1 MEAYIKESIYVLDY
15 QDNVVDAI
23 YISDDHRTPGY
34 AYSINVEEANT
45 GYSNLTFTMPNYIND
60 EDGNA
65 ILNPRMKLLTPLVK
79 LRYRREVY
87 YTGIGDKAEIN
98 VNEPINLG
106 EYGIFQ
112 QTTYPRPGEPDGL
125 IEDYVMDYIV
135 QPTQKNRNNLEI
147 STQFTAID
155 YPRFNL
161 SKKHFGLTFAEGS
174 VTRSDWSI
182 YDKTPMSSPGT
193 IQYIQWDASKYGR
206 FSTVEVWDPANASG
220 YPLNEDQLNDL
231 LEDTGVW
238 SYGVSST
245 AFYWPIVSTA
255 RYEGTLYNENDYL
268 ILNIFPKM
276 LGDNITD
283 PDIIET
289 TLDRYTCTWNQ
300 LEQNRWYLTP
310 NNATNYLLHILD
322 TTNWSINSTSDR
334 YDGTYVTATHF
345 TEENREAGIRAL
357 LTPAPHNVEHYVIVK
372 EFKNLDG
379 QYKGTV
385 SNIEDLP
392 SSSVKDDRYF
402 LLTFD
407 ENNKII
413 NTEMYVWDG
422 TRWYKDLD
430 DKDYCRTSFWTW
442 DESTSQ
448 FIEVTNKAW
457 TSSID
462 KKTGVLYDVDPIE
475 TEVATPDGAIE
486 NYEVTEYTGYLNLS
500 DSNCYN
506 AITALCKEFQL
517 YPIFDCINRKV
528 SLKQFAG
535 KNYGLTYRLG
545 SNIASTGVKADGEK
559 VITKLRC
566 YGGVRPDGSEQIN
579 LGDAERRYKQLYTGE
594 FDTPQDL
601 PTSEVGGYWA
611 LVDNGESP
619 VYSYDNTSN
628 LWSPVQPNEKGEYWV
643 TVGNE
648 SYNIDL
654 ETGLTLPWNPNDP
667 AYIQERSPY
676 GTEYIYNFKW
686 MYDNNWMT
694 KQQILD
700 FYALNKQINDK
711 NKTFLATYTENFNAT
726 NAAYVQAT
734 VDYDTFNGEFQA
746 CLNSMANTYYK
757 IPTSPGE
764 GKFTA
769 FPYAPLG
776 TELRSDGH
784 GGQKYYAPL
793 YHCYACGYTHKG
805 TVPNGPCPNCG
816 KIGYLEQKYLYI
828 PVFDDFTTTSER
840 TKPQS
845 KGFYQ
850 ALLEQLGTQVARENI
865 SIVDKIPTQRID
877 GLTDEVSYIINGQVT
892 YDKSAN
898 MYNWNDYVERWQ
910 DNYGPMLDNLR
921 NMEELLQRCEDLE
934 TQYNIYAGEIQK
946 IEDEIQDRFGDYIV
960 EGKYKDEEVAYEA
973 ILMNK
978 ALEASDKYAIPEI
991 TYNLNVI
998 DTTGMIEYRWGVPDE
1013 CNDVVRLLH
1022 NAGQI
1027 VPHPGDYCSIYDEH
1041 MGLVGVP
1048 GLITNIK
1055 RVLDD
1060 PKSNSITLDTAYH
1073 DADELVGNIIN
1084 ATNTVLNHS
1093 DVYARTAILNTDGTI
1108 AGSALS
1114 DSLEKSSSENVS
1126 LIGVK
1131 GSSLLDSTGLVV
1143 SDPKDANRKL
1153 KYAGAGVYSTV
1164 DNGVTWLSM
1173 MTPDGVNANYIN
1185 AGSIDTKNVQI
1196 MSGRYGKVVLDNLG
1210 LSVKD
1215 NAMQTYS
1222 LPTTKD
1228 SDNFWDWSTTN
1239 LNAFI
1244 GVNRENEGLLYLK
1257 GQMQVTGGSKIGNW
1271 VVGTN
1276 DLYNVGKTIYLSPGG
1291 VQKTILNNTDLK
1303 TFVAG
1308 NNFAVTTGGKLLATG
1323 ADITGKIVITDT
1335 NSEMN
1340 KGTIGGWTS
1349 TDNGLKNAASGTT
1362 LVLSPAG
1369 GAITGTVHS
1378 SGSRSDWGIFMNSKF
1393 GVTTSGDLYASNAT
1407 ISGNITATT
1416 LTATDSGK
1424 IGPWIFND
1432 EAIYNGI
1439 GIGTAGSTGLGNYT
1453 DWAFW
1458 ANNGVFRVAQDGYL
1472 YASNANIAGTI
1483 DAGSGYIG
1491 GWEIN
1496 NSSITGGTTTLN
1508 KNGKISFSKGDAFF
1522 AMGDS
1527 TEHPRASSINVKD
1540 YISFRKKEL
1549 SVDSTADEIGRVGT
1563 EHANG
1568 LVMASNDANDIN
1580 IVGGGTVRLRSN
1592 GGDANTGI
1600 AVYNSVIYADSDMQ
1614 FNGAIRVGSNNSGK
1628 SCTVHYED
1636 TSGLISSSQ
1645 TLVFMNGILVSAS
1658 HY

>member
-23 YISDDHRTPGY
+23 YVSDDHRTPGY

-161 SKKHFGLTFAEGS
+161 SKKHFGLTFADES

-182 YDKTPMSSPGT
+182 YDKTPMSIPGT
-193 IQYIQWDASKYGR
+193 IQYIKWDVSKYGR
-206 FSTVEVWDPANASG
+206 FSTVDVWDPANASG
-220 YPLNEDQLNDL
+220 YPLDEDQLNDL

-238 SYGVSST
+238 SYGVAAT

-255 RYEGTLYNENDYL
+255 RYDGILYTENDYL
-268 ILNIFPKM
+268 VLHIYPKM
-276 LGDNITD
+276 LAENITN
-283 PDIIET
+283 PDIVET
-289 TLDRYTCTWNQ
+289 TLDRYTYTWNQ
-300 LEQNRWYLTP
+300 LIQNQWFLTP
-310 NNATNYLLHILD
+310 NNACNYLLHILD
-322 TTNWSINSTSDR
+322 TTNWTIKSSYDR
-334 YDGTYVTATHF
+334 YDGTYVTATQYQD
-345 TEENREAGIRAL
+345 EDARVAGIRAL
-357 LTPAPHNVEHYVIVK
+357 IASAPHTAEHYVIVK
-372 EFKNLDG
+372 EFKNVDG
-379 QYKGTV
+379 QYRGTV
-385 SNIEDLP
+385 NSVSNLP
-392 SSSVKDDRYF
+392 SSANKDDRYF
-402 LLTFD
+402 VLTS
-407 ENNKII
+407 ENGKIV
-413 NTEMYVWDG
+413 NTVMYVWDG
-422 TRWYKDLD
+422 TKWYQDLD

-442 DESTSQ
+442 DTT
-448 FIEVTNKAW
+448 TNRFEEATDRAW

-462 KKTGVLYDVDPIE
+462 KKTGVLYDVDPVE
-475 TEVATPDGAIE
+475 TEIATPDGSVE
-486 NYEVTEYTGYLNLS
+486 HYEITEYRASLSLN

-517 YPIFDCINRKV
+517 YPIFDCINRTV

-545 SNIASTGVKADGEK
+545 SNITSTGVKADGEK

-579 LGDAERRYKQLYTGE
+579 LGIAERRYRQLFTGT
-594 FDTPQDL
+594 FDTPGDL
-601 PTSEVGGYWA
+601 PTESVGGYWA
-611 LVDNGESP
+611 LVTNGESP
-619 VYSYDNTSN
+619 VYKYNGDGGNP
-628 LWSPVQPNEKGEYWV
+628 LWSPVEPNDKGEYWV
-643 TVGNE
+643 TVGTE
-648 SYNIDL
+648 SYNVDL

-667 AYIQERSPY
+667 AYIQDRSPY
-676 GTEYIYNFKW
+676 GTEYVYNFKW
-686 MYDNNWMT
+686 MYDNGWMT

-700 FYALNKQINDK
+700 FYGLNKQINDK
-711 NKTFLATYTENFNAT
+711 NRDFLADYAENFTTAND
-726 NAAYVQAT
+726 AYVQAT
-734 VDYDTFNGEFQA
+734 VTYDANNEEFQA
-746 CLNSMANTYYK
+746 CLNSMANTYYIQPSDPSK
-757 IPTSPGE
+757 GR
-764 GKFTA
+764 FTA

-784 GGQKYYAPL
+784 GGQKYYAPM
-793 YHCYACGYTHKG
+793 YHCYACKYTHKG
-805 TVPNGPCPNCG
+805 TMPSGACPNCN
-816 KIGYLEQKYLYI
+816 KTGYMEQKYLYI
-828 PVFDDFTTTSER
+828 PVFDDFTTTSDR
-840 TKPQS
+840 LRPQS

-850 ALLEQLGTQVARENI
+850 AILEQWSTARNEI
-865 SIVDKIPTQRID
+865 SIVDPIPTQRID
-877 GLTDEVSYIINGQVT
+877 GLTDETKFYIGGKWD
-892 YDKSAN
+892 YDKSGN
-898 MYNWNDYVERWQ
+898 LYNWSDYVDKWQ
-910 DNYGPMLDNLR
+910 EYYGYMLDNLR
-921 NMEELLQRCEDLE
+921 DMEEWLQRCEDLE
-934 TQYNIYAGEIQK
+934 TQYNVYADEIQA

-960 EGKYKDEEVAYEA
+960 EGKYKDEEIAYEA

-1041 MGLVGVP
+1041 MGLIGVP

-1291 VQKTILNNTDLK
+1291 ISKTVNGTTADM
-1303 TFVAG
+1303 TFFAN
-1308 NNFAVTTGGKLLATG
+1308 NNFGVTTAGKLLATG
-1323 ADITGKIVITDT
+1323 ADLTGKIVVTDST
-1335 NSEMN
+1335 STVNT
-1340 KGTIGGWTS
+1340 GTVGGWTS
-1349 TDNGLKNAASGTT
+1349 TNNGLKTSDAK

-1369 GAITGTVHS
+1369 GATGNVAVHD
-1378 SGSRSDWGIFMNSKF
+1378 SGNRNDWGIYMNGKF
-1393 GVTTSGDLYASNAT
+1393 GVTTAGDVYMSGAHVKGNITAESGKIGNWTINNGAISNGNVTLTADGNLHASNAT
-1407 ISGNITATT
+1407 ISGNITATSGT
-1416 LTATDSGK
+1416 IGGCNISNGSLIVPSGHVSGTFSANKISGGKLDIGANGGYLRVGEGYTHPEVSGINITGSNGVAFNGNGISGLGTINMDSGK
-1424 IGPWIFND
+1424 TGQTNIIKIAYDFVWTSRASVLTGVSYYTAELSFD
-1432 EAIYNGI
+1432 NGI
-1439 GIGTAGSTGLGNYT
+1439 YVGIGN
-1453 DWAFW
+1453 
-1458 ANNGVFRVAQDGYL
+1458 VQHKE
-1472 YASNANIAGTI
+1472 IAI
-1483 DAGSGYIG
+1483 
-1491 GWEIN
+1491 
-1496 NSSITGGTTTLN
+1496 
-1508 KNGKISFSKGDAFF
+1508 
-1522 AMGDS
+1522 
-1527 TEHPRASSINVKD
+1527 
-1540 YISFRKKEL
+1540 
-1549 SVDSTADEIGRVGT
+1549 
-1563 EHANG
+1563 
-1568 LVMASNDANDIN
+1568 
-1580 IVGGGTVRLRSN
+1580 
-1592 GGDANTGI
+1592 
-1600 AVYNSVIYADSDMQ
+1600 
-1614 FNGAIRVGSNNSGK
+1614 
-1628 SCTVHYED
+1628 
-1636 TSGLISSSQ
+1636 
-1645 TLVFMNGILVSAS
+1645 
-1658 HY
+1658 

>member
-23 YISDDHRTPGY
+23 FISDDHRTPGY
-34 AYSINVEEANT
+34 AYSVNVEDANT

-60 EDGNA
+60 ADGNS
-65 ILNPRMKLLTPLVK
+65 IINPKMKLLTPLVK

-87 YTGIGDKAEIN
+87 YTGIGDKSVVD

-206 FSTVEVWDPANASG
+206 FSTVEVWDPANASD
-220 YPLNEDQLNDL
+220 YPLTEDQLNDL

-334 YDGTYVTATHF
+334 YDGTYVTATQF

-442 DESTSQ
+442 DESASQ

-486 NYEVTEYTGYLNLS
+486 NYEVTEYTAYLNLS

-734 VDYDTFNGEFQA
+734 VDYDTFNSEFQA

-850 ALLEQLGTQVARENI
+850 ALLEQLGTQVARDNI

-934 TQYNIYAGEIQK
+934 TQYNIYADEIQK

-978 ALEASDKYAIPEI
+978 ALEASDKFGVPQI

-998 DTTGMIEYRWGVPDE
+998 DSTGMIEYRQGLSDI

-1022 NAGQI
+1022 NVGQI
-1027 VPHPGDYCSIYDEH
+1027 VPRPGDYCSIYDEQ
-1041 MGLVGVP
+1041 MGLIGVP
-1048 GLITNIK
+1048 GLITITK

-1060 PKSNSITLDTAYH
+1060 PKSNSITLDTAYQ
-1073 DADELVGNIIN
+1073 DSDELVGNIIN

-1114 DSLEKSSSENVS
+1114 SSLEESSSENIS
-1126 LIGVK
+1126 LVGVK

-1153 KYAGAGVYSTV
+1153 KYSGAGVYGTV
-1164 DNGVTWLSM
+1164 DNGATWLSM
-1173 MTPDGVNANYIN
+1173 MTPEGINANYIK
-1185 AGSIDTKNVQI
+1185 AGSIDTKKVQI

-1210 LSVKD
+1210 LTVKD
-1215 NAMQTYS
+1215 NEMLNYS
-1222 LPTTKD
+1222 LPTTTKSYD
-1228 SDNFWDWSTTN
+1228 GEELPDWSGTN
-1239 LNAFI
+1239 VKAFL
-1244 GVNRENEGLLYLK
+1244 GVNRQNEGMLYLK
-1257 GQMQVTGGSKIGNW
+1257 GQAEITGGSKIGGW
-1271 VVGTN
+1271 IVGN
-1276 DLYNVGKTIYLSPGG
+1276 QNLYNAAGTLYLSP
-1291 VQKTILNNTDLK
+1291 
-1303 TFVAG
+1303 
-1308 NNFAVTTGGKLLATG
+1308 
-1323 ADITGKIVITDT
+1323 TGK
-1335 NSEMN
+1335 N
-1340 KGTIGGWTS
+1340 KTV
-1349 TDNGLKNAASGTT
+1349 NGVNADMAFF
-1362 LVLSPAG
+1362 A
-1369 GAITGTVHS
+1369 
-1378 SGSRSDWGIFMNSKF
+1378 NNNF
-1393 GVTTSGDLYASNAT
+1393 GVTTSGKLLCSDANIKGTVEASAGKIGSWLIDGGAIKGTYTTLTSDGKINCTEAT
-1407 ISGNITATT
+1407 ISGNITATY
-1416 LTATDSGK
+1416 LTATAGGK
-1424 IGPWIFND
+1424 IGPWTFDSN
-1432 EAIYNGI
+1432 AIYNGI
-1439 GIGTAGSTGLGNYT
+1439 GIGTAGSTGLSNYA
-1453 DWAFW
+1453 DYAFW

-1483 DAGSGYIG
+1483 NAGSGYIG
-1491 GWEIN
+1491 GWKIN
-1496 NSSITGGTTTLN
+1496 NSSITGGTTTLS

-1549 SVDSTADEIGRVGT
+1549 SVDSAADEIGHVGT
-1563 EHANG
+1563 DHKNG
-1568 LVMASNDANDIN
+1568 LVMASNGANDIN
-1580 IVGGGTVRLRSN
+1580 IVGGGTVRLRSS
-1592 GGDANTGI
+1592 GGGANTGI

-1636 TSGLISSSQ
+1636 TSGVMSSSE
-1645 TLVFMNGILVSAS
+1645 TLVFMYGILVSAS

>member
-23 YISDDHRTPGY
+23 FISDDHRTPGY
-34 AYSINVEEANT
+34 AYSVNVEDANT

-60 EDGNA
+60 ADGNS
-65 ILNPRMKLLTPLVK
+65 IINPKMKLLTPLVK

-87 YTGIGDKAEIN
+87 YTGVGDKSIVE

-125 IEDYVMDYIV
+125 IEDYVMDYVV
-135 QPTQKNRNNLEI
+135 QPAQKNRNNLEI
-147 STQFTAID
+147 STQFNAID

-182 YDKTPMSSPGT
+182 YDKTPMSIPGT
-193 IQYIQWDASKYGR
+193 LQYVKWDASKYGQY
-206 FSTVEVWDPANASG
+206 STVEVWDPANASD
-220 YPLNEDQLNDL
+220 YPLTEDQLDAL
-231 LEDTGVW
+231 LQNTGIW
-238 SYGVSST
+238 SYGVSGT

-255 RYEGTLYNENDYL
+255 RYDGTLYNENDYL
-268 ILNIFPKM
+268 ILMVYPKM
-276 LGDNITD
+276 LAENVAD
-283 PDIIET
+283 PDIVET
-289 TLDRYTCTWNQ
+289 TLDRYTYTWNQ
-300 LEQNRWYLTP
+300 LVQNKWYLTP

-322 TTNWSINSTSDR
+322 TTNWTIKNSNDR
-334 YDGTYVTATHF
+334 YDGTYVTATQF
-345 TEENREAGIRAL
+345 TEENRTAGIRAL
-357 LTPAPHNVEHYVIVK
+357 ISSAPHNVEHYVIVK
-372 EFKNLDG
+372 EFKNEDG

-385 SNIEDLP
+385 NDVSNLP
-392 SSSVKDDRYF
+392 ATADKDDRYF
-402 LLTFD
+402 VLTQED
-407 ENNKII
+407 DKIV
-413 NTEMYVWDG
+413 NTIMYVWDG
-422 TRWYKDLD
+422 LKWYKELD
-430 DKDYCRTSFWTW
+430 DKDFCRTSFWTW
-442 DESTSQ
+442 DETTSQ
-448 FIEVTNKAW
+448 FGEATDRAW

-462 KKTGVLYDVDPIE
+462 KKTGVLYDVDPCE
-475 TEVATPDGAIE
+475 TEIATPEGSAIHFE
-486 NYEVTEYTGYLNLS
+486 TTEYRASLNLS

-517 YPIFDCINRKV
+517 YPIFDCINRTI

-545 SNIASTGVKADGEK
+545 SNITSTGVKADGEK

-579 LGDAERRYKQLYTGE
+579 LGDAERRYKQLYTGK

-601 PTSEVGGYWA
+601 PTTEVGGYWA

-619 VYSYDNTSN
+619 VYSYDNTTN

-654 ETGLTLPWNPNDP
+654 DTGLTLPWNPNDP

-676 GTEYIYNFKW
+676 GTEYVYNFKW
-686 MYDNNWMT
+686 MYDNGWMT

-700 FYALNKQINDK
+700 FYDLNKQINDK
-711 NKTFLATYTENFNAT
+711 NKDFLADYAENFT
-726 NAAYVQAT
+726 NTNDAYVQAT
-734 VDYDTFNGEFQA
+734 VTYDANNEEFQA

-757 IPTSPGE
+757 TPDNPSN

-769 FPYAPLG
+769 FPYAPKG

-784 GGQKYYAPL
+784 GGQKYYVKM
-793 YHCYACGYTHKG
+793 YHCYACGYTHHG
-805 TVPNGPCPNCG
+805 TAPGTCPNCG
-816 KIGYLEQKYLYI
+816 KTNYIEQKYLYI

-850 ALLEQLGTQVARENI
+850 ALLEQLGTNVARNEI
-865 SIVDKIPTQRID
+865 SIVEKIPTRRID
-877 GLTDEVSYIINGQVT
+877 GLTDEVAFIINGQVT
-892 YDKSAN
+892 YDKSGN
-898 MYNWNDYVERWQ
+898 MYNWNDYVEKWQ
-910 DNYGPMLDNLR
+910 EYYGYMLTNLYD
-921 NMEELLQRCEDLE
+921 METLLQRCEDLE
-934 TQYNIYAGEIQK
+934 TQYNIFSADIQK

-960 EGKYKDEEVAYEA
+960 EGKYKDEEIAYEA

-978 ALEASDKYAIPEI
+978 SLEASDKFAIPQI

-998 DTTGMIEYRWGVPDE
+998 DTTGMIEYRRGVPEE

-1022 NAGQI
+1022 NVGQI
-1027 VPHPGDYCSIYDEH
+1027 VPRPGDYCSIYDEQ

-1060 PKSNSITLDTAYH
+1060 PKSNTITLDTAYQ
-1073 DADELVGNIIN
+1073 DADDLVGNIIN

-1114 DSLEKSSSENVS
+1114 DSLEKSSSENIS
-1126 LIGVK
+1126 LVGVK

-1153 KYAGAGVYSTV
+1153 KYSGAGVYGTT

-1173 MTPDGVNANYIN
+1173 MTPEGINANYIN

-1210 LSVKD
+1210 LAVKT
-1215 NAMQTYS
+1215 NEMLNYS
-1222 LPTTKD
+1222 LPTSKD

-1257 GQMQVTGGSKIGNW
+1257 GQMQITGGSKIGNW

-1276 DLYNVGKTIYLSPGG
+1276 DLYNVGKTIYLSPDG
-1291 VQKTILNNTDLK
+1291 VQKPILNNTDLK

-1308 NNFAVTTGGKLLATG
+1308 NNFAVTTAGKLLASG
-1323 ADITGKIVITDT
+1323 ADISGKIVAD
-1335 NSEMN
+1335 SG
-1340 KGTIGGWTS
+1340 KIGSWNI
-1349 TDNGLKNAASGTT
+1349 DN
-1362 LVLSPAG
+1362 
-1369 GAITGTVHS
+1369 GAITNTHTTLT
-1378 SGSRSDWGIFMNSKF
+1378 SDGKISC
-1393 GVTTSGDLYASNAT
+1393 SEAT
-1407 ISGNITATT
+1407 ISGNITATY

-1424 IGPWIFND
+1424 IGPWIFNND
-1432 EAIYNGI
+1432 AIYNGK
-1439 GIGTAGSTGLGNYT
+1439 GIGEAGSTGLSNYA

-1458 ANNGVFRVAQDGYL
+1458 ANNGAFRVAQDGYL
-1472 YASNANIAGTI
+1472 YANNADIKGTISGSTIKGSTVSGSTIYTGTSSSGWVIKDDYIKNRDGERANIFADGTLAFYPKIGSLGGTFLLSTGARISMNQGVAISSSANGQVKPATGNLDLKACAGHTAYIGCMRETDGSDEISGITVENTGITI
-1483 DAGSGYIG
+1483 RTEQQASGIVLATGRLKTWKYNTTETVQGIDGYIKIGLSGYISGYIG
-1491 GWEIN
+1491 
-1496 NSSITGGTTTLN
+1496 
-1508 KNGKISFSKGDAFF
+1508 F
-1522 AMGDS
+1522 
-1527 TEHPRASSINVKD
+1527 
-1540 YISFRKKEL
+1540 
-1549 SVDSTADEIGRVGT
+1549 
-1563 EHANG
+1563 ANG
-1568 LVMASNDANDIN
+1568 LCVYAGIN
-1580 IVGGGTVRLRSN
+1580 ESECKNAT
-1592 GGDANTGI
+1592 NTSDP
-1600 AVYNSVIYADSDMQ
+1600 VLVI
-1614 FNGAIRVGSNNSGK
+1614 N
-1628 SCTVHYED
+1628 
-1636 TSGLISSSQ
+1636 
-1645 TLVFMNGILVSAS
+1645 
-1658 HY
+1658 

>member
-23 YISDDHRTPGY
+23 YVSDDHRTPGY

-60 EDGNA
+60 ENGNA

-112 QTTYPRPGEPDGL
+112 QTTYPRPGEPDGV
-125 IEDYVMDYIV
+125 IEDHVMDYIV

-161 SKKHFGLTFAEGS
+161 SKKHFGLTFADES

-182 YDKTPMSSPGT
+182 YDKTPMSIPGT
-193 IQYIQWDASKYGR
+193 IQYIKWDVSKYGR
-206 FSTVEVWDPANASG
+206 FSTVDVWDPANASG

-238 SYGVSST
+238 SYGVAAT
-245 AFYWPIVSTA
+245 AFYWPIISTA
-255 RYEGTLYNENDYL
+255 RYDGILYTENDYL
-268 ILNIFPKM
+268 VLHIYPKM
-276 LGDNITD
+276 LAENITN
-283 PDIIET
+283 PDIVET
-289 TLDRYTCTWNQ
+289 TLDRYTYTWNQ
-300 LEQNRWYLTP
+300 LIQNQWFLTP
-310 NNATNYLLHILD
+310 NNACNYLLHILD
-322 TTNWSINSTSDR
+322 TTNWTIKSSYDR
-334 YDGTYVTATHF
+334 YDGTYVTATQYQD
-345 TEENREAGIRAL
+345 ENARVAGIRAL
-357 LTPAPHNVEHYVIVK
+357 IASAPHTAEHYVIVK
-372 EFKNLDG
+372 EFKNADG
-379 QYKGTV
+379 QYRGTV
-385 SNIEDLP
+385 NSVSNLP
-392 SSSVKDDRYF
+392 SSANKDDRYF
-402 LLTFD
+402 VLTS
-407 ENNKII
+407 ENGKIV
-413 NTEMYVWDG
+413 NTVMYVWDG
-422 TRWYKDLD
+422 TKWYQDLD

-442 DESTSQ
+442 DTT
-448 FIEVTNKAW
+448 TNRFEEATDRAW

-462 KKTGVLYDVDPIE
+462 KKTGVLYDVDPVE
-475 TEVATPDGAIE
+475 TEIATPDGSVE
-486 NYEVTEYTGYLNLS
+486 HYEITEYRASLSLN

-517 YPIFDCINRKV
+517 YPIFDCINRTV

-545 SNIASTGVKADGEK
+545 SNITSTGVKADGEK

-579 LGDAERRYKQLYTGE
+579 LGIAERRYKQLFTGT
-594 FDTPQDL
+594 FDTPGDL
-601 PTSEVGGYWA
+601 PTESVGGYWA
-611 LVDNGESP
+611 LVTNGESP
-619 VYSYDNTSN
+619 VYKYNGDGGNP
-628 LWSPVQPNEKGEYWV
+628 LWSPVEPNDKGEYWV
-643 TVGNE
+643 TVGTE
-648 SYNIDL
+648 SYNVDL

-667 AYIQERSPY
+667 AYIQDRSPY
-676 GTEYIYNFKW
+676 GTEYVYNFKW
-686 MYDNNWMT
+686 MYDNGWMT

-700 FYALNKQINDK
+700 FYGLNKQINDK
-711 NKTFLATYTENFNAT
+711 NRDFLADYAENFTTAND
-726 NAAYVQAT
+726 AYVQST
-734 VDYDTFNGEFQA
+734 VTYDANNEEFQA

-757 IPTSPGE
+757 QPSDPSQGR
-764 GKFTA
+764 FTA

-784 GGQKYYAPL
+784 GGQKYYAPM
-793 YHCYACGYTHKG
+793 YHCYGCGYTHKG
-805 TVPNGPCPNCG
+805 TMPSGACPKCN
-816 KIGYLEQKYLYI
+816 KTGYMEQKYLYI
-828 PVFDDFTTTSER
+828 PVFDDFTTTSDR
-840 TKPQS
+840 LRPQS

-850 ALLEQLGTQVARENI
+850 AILEQWSTARNEI
-865 SIVDKIPTQRID
+865 SIVDPIPTQRID
-877 GLTDEVSYIINGQVT
+877 GLTDETKFYIGGNWD
-892 YDKSAN
+892 YDKSGN
-898 MYNWNDYVERWQ
+898 LYNWNDYVDKWQ
-910 DNYGPMLDNLR
+910 EYYGYMLDNLR
-921 NMEELLQRCEDLE
+921 DMEEWLQRCEDLE
-934 TQYNIYAGEIQK
+934 TQYNVYADEIQA

-960 EGKYKDEEVAYEA
+960 EGKYKDEEIAYEA

-1041 MGLVGVP
+1041 MGLIGVP

-1291 VQKTILNNTDLK
+1291 VQKTILSNTDPK

-1308 NNFAVTTGGKLLATG
+1308 NNFAVTTTGKLLATG
-1323 ADITGKIVITDT
+1323 ADLTGKIVITDT
-1335 NSEMN
+1335 SSEMN
-1340 KGTIGGWTS
+1340 KGSIGGWTS
-1349 TDNGLKNAASGTT
+1349 TDSGLKNAASSAS
-1362 LVLSPAG
+1362 LMLSAG
-1369 GAITGTVHS
+1369 GVAGTVH
-1378 SGSRSDWGIFMNSKF
+1378 GHQDNYWAIYANGKF
-1393 GVTTSGDLYASNAT
+1393 GVTTGGDLWASSAH
-1407 ISGNITATT
+1407 I
-1416 LTATDSGK
+1416 
-1424 IGPWIFND
+1424 
-1432 EAIYNGI
+1432 
-1439 GIGTAGSTGLGNYT
+1439 
-1453 DWAFW
+1453 
-1458 ANNGVFRVAQDGYL
+1458 
-1472 YASNANIAGTI
+1472 
-1483 DAGSGYIG
+1483 
-1491 GWEIN
+1491 
-1496 NSSITGGTTTLN
+1496 
-1508 KNGKISFSKGDAFF
+1508 KGD
-1522 AMGDS
+1522 
-1527 TEHPRASSINVKD
+1527 
-1540 YISFRKKEL
+1540 
-1549 SVDSTADEIGRVGT
+1549 
-1563 EHANG
+1563 
-1568 LVMASNDANDIN
+1568 
-1580 IVGGGTVRLRSN
+1580 
-1592 GGDANTGI
+1592 
-1600 AVYNSVIYADSDMQ
+1600 IYADSGT
-1614 FNGAIRVGSNNSGK
+1614 FNGTVYATAGQIGGCNIENGTLKIKNANIETLSVSKVTTGTNNATMTFNGSITCNNLTAKNSGNIAGWTIHSDK
-1628 SCTVHYED
+1628 LSAGSRYSELRQDGSAYFYPEAGGTLIINDGFRVNAPGGVLIASTGDYITMPGEGNLRLQSPYNINIHAGRYARLSAPRGVRLRGAVLSIGNED
-1636 TSGLISSSQ
+1636 DTDTWNGASGYMKVDTKLDGTDLWIACEKGIITYMGTSESSASSHTSGSRKD
-1645 TLVFMNGILVSAS
+1645 
-1658 HY
+1658 

>member
-23 YISDDHRTPGY
+23 YVSDDHRTPGY

-65 ILNPRMKLLTPLVK
+65 ILNPKMKLLTPLVK

-161 SKKHFGLTFAEGS
+161 SKKHFGLTFADES
-174 VTRSDWSI
+174 ITRSDWSI
-182 YDKTPMSSPGT
+182 YDKTPMSIPGT
-193 IQYIQWDASKYGR
+193 IQYIKWDANKYGR
-206 FSTVEVWDPANASG
+206 FSTVDVWDPANASG

-231 LEDTGVW
+231 LEDTRVW
-238 SYGVSST
+238 SYGVAAT

-255 RYEGTLYNENDYL
+255 RYDGILYTENDYL
-268 ILNIFPKM
+268 VLHIYPKM
-276 LGDNITD
+276 LAENITN

-289 TLDRYTCTWNQ
+289 TLDRYTYSWNQ
-300 LEQNRWYLTP
+300 LIQNQWFLTP
-310 NNATNYLLHILD
+310 NNACNYLLHILD
-322 TTNWSINSTSDR
+322 TTNWTIKSSYDR
-334 YDGTYVTATHF
+334 YDGTYFTATQYQD
-345 TEENREAGIRAL
+345 ENARVAGIRAL
-357 LTPAPHNVEHYVIVK
+357 IASAPHTAEHYVIVK
-372 EFKNLDG
+372 EFKNADG
-379 QYKGTV
+379 QYRGTV
-385 SNIEDLP
+385 NSVSNLP
-392 SSSVKDDRYF
+392 SSANKDDRYF
-402 LLTFD
+402 VLTS
-407 ENNKII
+407 ENGKIV
-413 NTEMYVWDG
+413 NTVMYVWDG
-422 TRWYKDLD
+422 TKWYQELD

-442 DESTSQ
+442 DTT
-448 FIEVTNKAW
+448 TNRFEEATGRAW

-462 KKTGVLYDVDPIE
+462 KKTGVLYDVDPVE
-475 TEVATPDGAIE
+475 TEIATPDGAVE
-486 NYEVTEYTGYLNLS
+486 HYEITEYRASLSLN

-517 YPIFDCINRKV
+517 YPIFDCINRTV

-545 SNIASTGVKADGEK
+545 SNITSTGVKADGEK

-579 LGDAERRYKQLYTGE
+579 LGIAERRYRQLFTGS
-594 FDTPQDL
+594 FDTPGDL
-601 PTSEVGGYWA
+601 PTESVGGYWA
-611 LVDNGESP
+611 LVTNGESP
-619 VYSYDNTSN
+619 VYKYNGDGANPQ
-628 LWSPVQPNEKGEYWV
+628 WSPVQPNEKGEYWV
-643 TVGNE
+643 TVGTE
-648 SYNIDL
+648 SYNVDL

-667 AYIQERSPY
+667 AYIQDRSPY
-676 GTEYIYNFKW
+676 GTEYVYNFKW
-686 MYDNNWMT
+686 MYDNGWMT

-700 FYALNKQINDK
+700 FYDLNKQINDK
-711 NKTFLATYTENFNAT
+711 NKDFLADYAENFTTAND
-726 NAAYVQAT
+726 AYVQAT
-734 VDYDTFNGEFQA
+734 VTYDANNEEFQA
-746 CLNSMANTYYK
+746 CLNSMANTYYIQPSDPSK
-757 IPTSPGE
+757 GR
-764 GKFTA
+764 FTA

-784 GGQKYYAPL
+784 GGQKYYAPM

-805 TVPNGPCPNCG
+805 TMPGTCPNCG
-816 KIGYLEQKYLYI
+816 KTGYMEQKYLYI
-828 PVFDDFTTTSER
+828 PVFDDFTTTSDR
-840 TKPQS
+840 LRPQS

-850 ALLEQLGTQVARENI
+850 AILEQWSTARNEI
-865 SIVDKIPTQRID
+865 SIVDPIPTQRID
-877 GLTDEVSYIINGQVT
+877 GLTDETKFYIGGKWD
-892 YDKSAN
+892 YDKSGN
-898 MYNWNDYVERWQ
+898 LYNWNDYVDKWQ
-910 DNYGPMLDNLR
+910 EYYGYMLDNLR
-921 NMEELLQRCEDLE
+921 DMEDWLQRCEDLE
-934 TQYNIYAGEIQK
+934 TQYNVYADEIQK
-946 IEDEIQDRFGDYIV
+946 IEDEIQDRFGDYII
-960 EGKYKDEEVAYEA
+960 EGKYKDEEIAYEA

-1276 DLYNVGKTIYLSPGG
+1276 DLYNVGKTIYLSPDG
-1291 VQKTILNNTDLK
+1291 VQKTILNNTDPK

-1308 NNFAVTTGGKLLATG
+1308 NNFAVTTTGKLLATG
-1323 ADITGKIVITDT
+1323 ADLTGKVVITDT
-1335 NSEMN
+1335 SSEMN

-1349 TDNGLKNAASGTT
+1349 TSNGLKTSDAK

-1369 GAITGTVHS
+1369 GATGNVAVHD
-1378 SGSRSDWGIFMNSKF
+1378 SGNRNDWGIYMNGKF
-1393 GVTTSGDLYASNAT
+1393 GVTTGGDVYMRGAHVK
-1407 ISGNITATT
+1407 GNITA
-1416 LTATDSGK
+1416 DSGT
-1424 IGPWIFND
+1424 FNGTVN
-1432 EAIYNGI
+1432 A
-1439 GIGTAGSTGLGNYT
+1439 TAGNIGGCVIENGSLQIGDAHISGRISTSHLSTSVITTSNLS
-1453 DWAFW
+1453 
-1458 ANNGVFRVAQDGYL
+1458 AQKI
-1472 YASNANIAGTI
+1472 NADQIQAGTI
-1483 DAGSGYIG
+1483 SASSLIMACGSGGFLEVGTNTTHPKVSGLNVTGSG
-1491 GWEIN
+1491 GIVTSGTLTIN
-1496 NSSITGGTTTLN
+1496 KDSNGIAFPDGKVGQTTVVT
-1508 KNGKISFSKGDAFF
+1508 SV
-1522 AMGDS
+1522 
-1527 TEHPRASSINVKD
+1527 ASQMTWQTSLGVLAGVK
-1540 YISFRKKEL
+1540 YY
-1549 SVDSTADEIGRVGT
+1549 SVDLTFT
-1563 EHANG
+1563 NG
-1568 LVMASNDANDIN
+1568 VL
-1580 IVGGGTVRLRSN
+1580 
-1592 GGDANTGI
+1592 TG
-1600 AVYNSVIYADSDMQ
+1600 
-1614 FNGAIRVGSNNSGK
+1614 
-1628 SCTVHYED
+1628 
-1636 TSGLISSSQ
+1636 TSGSWKE
-1645 TLVFMNGILVSAS
+1645 VAF
-1658 HY
+1658 